1 MSLPNTI
8 VNDFYLEVIRGNT
21 TNFVAKDLQGANADV
36 DAGTEDIWNEGGDIT
51 QVTTAATLRVS
62 SSAAADITQSV
73 TITGLDT
80 NYDEVTEVIDLDG
93 TDGTTIVVGTV
104 SFLRVNSAVLS
115 AACAGDVYV
124 YYVCTATAGV
134 PDDLTKVQAKI
145 DIAAL
150 RAYNAIYTVP
160 RNKNWYLTSLR
171 YRSAGS
177 IAAHDVVISAKRKL
191 YGGAVAT
198 IEIVKYKN
206 SATATNF
213 TDAQVQFTD
222 QPVTFPAKSEIR
234 FTCTLGAG
242 GSNLNIALEA
252 NFIEESITAVA
263 NTVTVLTMAEIVAK
277 MATAGTTHVS
287 QNHWLIGLDEVPGP
301 NVIPTTVDLDDV
313 LTTITGK
320 GHLAGV
326 IRPYV
331 AATTDVAFDPA
342 YFSSGKLVSTTKK
355 AVFTIMRCVDSAGT
369 VDYVQAYS
377 NMIFSLG
384 NCKKITYLTQ

>member
-21 TNFVAKDLQGANADV
+21 NNFVAKDLQGMNADV

-51 QVTTAATLRVS
+51 QVTAAATLRVS
-62 SSAAADITQSV
+62 SSAIADTTQSV
-73 TITGLDT
+73 TITGLDS
-80 NYDEVTEVIDLDG
+80 NYDEITEIIELDG
-93 TDGTTIVVGTV
+93 TDGQTIVVGTT

-177 IAAHDVVISAKRKL
+177 LVNHDVIISAKRKL
-191 YGGAVAT
+191 YGETVAT

-213 TDAQVQFTD
+213 TDSQIPFTD
-222 QPVTFPAKSEIR
+222 QPVIFPAKSEIR

-242 GSNLNIALEA
+242 GSNLSVSLEA
-252 NFIEESITAVA
+252 NFIEESITAVV
-263 NTVTVLTMAEIVAK
+263 NTVTVLTMAGIVAK

-287 QNHWLIGLDEVPGP
+287 QDHWLIGLSEVPEP
-301 NVIPTTVDLDDV
+301 NLIPATANLDDV

-331 AATTDVAFDPA
+331 AANTEVAFDPA

-377 NMIFSLG
+377 NMIFSLS
-384 NCKKITYLTQ
+384 NCKKIDYLTQ

>member
-21 TNFVAKDLQGANADV
+21 NNFVAKDLQGVNADV

-73 TITGLDT
+73 TITGLDA

-93 TDGTTIVVGTV
+93 TDGQTIVVGTV

-145 DIAAL
+145 DIATL

-177 IAAHDVVISAKRKL
+177 LVNHDVIISAKRKL
-191 YGGAVAT
+191 YGGTVAT

-242 GSNLNIALEA
+242 GSNLSIALEA

-263 NTVTVLTMAEIVAK
+263 NTVTVLSLPALLAK
-277 MATAGTTHVS
+277 MTTAGTHNHT
-287 QNHWLIGLDEVPGP
+287 QDHWLIGLDEVPGP
-301 NVIPTTVDLDDV
+301 NVVPTTVDLDDV

-320 GHLAGV
+320 SSIADV
-326 IRPYV
+326 IQPYV
-331 AATTDVAFDPA
+331 NATTEVAFDPA
-342 YFSSGKLVSTTKK
+342 YFTSGKLVSTTKK